1 MIKYVIFDANGNFS
15 NIVAGD
21 EFFIPPNNCTAQVI
35 PQGYEWNGTEIV
47 RNVSLQ
53 IEIETI

>member
-15 NIVAGD
+15 NIVVGD
-21 EFFIPPNNCTAQVI
+21 EFFIPPDNCTAQAI
-35 PQGYEWNGTEIV
+35 PQGYEWNGTEIIKIF
-47 RNVSLQ
+47 SSQ